1 MGRGMLAEKDL
12 TPPERR
18 LLQAVGAGRML
29 ELGADE
35 EDPNDPAEG
44 AGWPA
49 HRTVR
54 AELLVELLTGQRKP
68 PGAPQARMLK
78 LSGARITGTLD
89 LEAATLACPLR
100 LQDCYLEQPIR
111 LREARAP
118 AVRLP
123 GCHLPGLEAGD
134 LETHGILALNDG
146 FTAHGEVNL
155 VGARIGG
162 QLYGDGA
169 VLINPRGRALFA
181 DWLTANQ
188 GVHCHRLL
196 ARGEVRLPGA
206 RISGTVEFDA
216 ADLTGREP
224 SNDDEHPV
232 ALTADGLRVEG
243 SMFCRAGFTARGEV
257 RLPGAQV
264 GGELVFEGATL
275 TNPGGWALTADG
287 LSVTRNMVCGAS
299 HTDEAISPDRR
310 FTADGEVALPGAH
323 IGGQLTFQGARLS
336 NPAGRALTADK
347 LTVDQDLFLRKGF
360 SAQGEVR
367 LIGARIGGGLSVD
380 AASLVAGDP
389 GRPALNAY
397 RLSVED
403 DLTCYRFVAE
413 GEVRLAGAR
422 IGGRLDI
429 DDAELTN
436 PTGPSL
442 NANALHAA
450 SVSLAEGF
458 AARGQVQL
466 RGARLS
472 GQLDISG
479 QLDSSGARG
488 GSNVTRMATAH
499 SPTSSSSPCTDR
511 TGTSRLPDGWPSP
524 TRGADAE
531 PSRRSAKAG
540 TGCCEPRLATAIA
553 PGRPA
558 CGCWRSS
565 SSGRSCSIAP
575 IRRT

>member
-68 PGAPQARMLK
+68 PGAPQARTLK

-287 LSVTRNMVCGAS
+287 LSVTGTWSAA
-299 HTDEAISPDRR
+299 HPTPTKPYPPTDGSPP
-310 FTADGEVALPGAH
+310 TARWRCRVP
-323 IGGQLTFQGARLS
+323 T
-336 NPAGRALTADK
+336 
-347 LTVDQDLFLRKGF
+347 
-360 SAQGEVR
+360 SA
-367 LIGARIGGGLSVD
+367 
-380 AASLVAGDP
+380 
-389 GRPALNAY
+389 
-397 RLSVED
+397 
-403 DLTCYRFVAE
+403 
-413 GEVRLAGAR
+413 
-422 IGGRLDI
+422 
-429 DDAELTN
+429 
-436 PTGPSL
+436 
-442 NANALHAA
+442 
-450 SVSLAEGF
+450 
-458 AARGQVQL
+458 
-466 RGARLS
+466 
-472 GQLDISG
+472 
-479 QLDSSGARG
+479 DSSPSRERV
-488 GSNVTRMATAH
+488 SPTRPDGR
-499 SPTSSSSPCTDR
+499 SPPTSSPSTRTCSSAR
-511 TGTSRLPDGWPSP
+511 
-524 TRGADAE
+524 A
-531 PSRRSAKAG
+531 SA
-540 TGCCEPRLATAIA
+540 PREKY
-553 PGRPA
+553 G
-558 CGCWRSS
+558 
-565 SSGRSCSIAP
+565 
-575 IRRT
+575 